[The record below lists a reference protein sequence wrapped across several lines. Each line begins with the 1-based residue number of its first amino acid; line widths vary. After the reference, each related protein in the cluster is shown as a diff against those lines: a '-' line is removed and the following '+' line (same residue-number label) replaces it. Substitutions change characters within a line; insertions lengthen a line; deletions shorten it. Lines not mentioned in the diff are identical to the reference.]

1 MLRQVFITLAMILL
15 PYLVY
20 ALADALRRRRQEE
33 GVIVQGGFWQRAPVF
48 ALGVV
53 GCLLAITAL
62 IALAVIDNRPGQAPY
77 DPPVIERG
85 E

>member
-1 MLRQVFITLAMILL
+1 MLRQVFIAMAMILL

-48 ALGVV
+48 ILGLV
-53 GCLLAITAL
+53 GCLLAVTVL
-62 IALAVIDNRPGQAPY
+62 IAVAIFDNRPGQARY